1 MDDSLHATMQH
12 QDDKPISAN
21 SLLEQI
27 KAGSERWLMP
37 WHKGLEA
44 PTNPV
49 TGNLFKGR
57 NADLLWK
64 AAIQKGVS
72 HNQWATLKQWRKLK
86 GKVRIRSKGT
96 RIFKPKT
103 FESMDLFGKET
114 PILTGFNS
122 YYVFNEQD
130 IDNYNPEHPDL
141 FTAHKHYV
149 TDHDALNQLIE
160 KSQAFIH
167 YGGHRAVYFPA
178 SDEIFMPKRS
188 SFVSTARA
196 TANES
201 FYSTLLHELVH
212 WTGHHSRLA
221 RGVYFGVSE
230 LDYAYEELIAELGA
244 VILCGDF
251 GVHLAP
257 KQENAAYLRSWLKVL
272 EHDIDNFYNAFESAQ
287 KAVNWLYLH
296 TGVYPKSKSQE
307 PDQETEPAEPPIT
320 SKKPVRAKFTRIL
333 SYPSGPIAIQFSVA
347 VTCGNC
353 NEEYRVTLQR
363 YEERSMCP
371 DCERVNLHDG
381 LWV

>member
-1 MDDSLHATMQH
+1 
-12 QDDKPISAN
+12 
-21 SLLEQI
+21 
-27 KAGSERWLMP
+27 
-37 WHKGLEA
+37 
-44 PTNPV
+44 
-49 TGNLFKGR
+49 
-57 NADLLWK
+57 
-64 AAIQKGVS
+64 
-72 HNQWATLKQWRKLK
+72 
-86 GKVRIRSKGT
+86 
-96 RIFKPKT
+96 
-103 FESMDLFGKET
+103 MDLFGKET

-149 TDHDALNQLIE
+149 ADHDALNQLIE
-160 KSQAFIH
+160 NSQAVIH
-167 YGGHRAVYFPA
+167 YGGHRAVYFPV

-188 SFVSTARA
+188 SFVSTARG

-221 RGVYFGVSE
+221 RSVYFGDSE

-257 KQENAAYLRSWLKVL
+257 KQENAAYVRSWLQVL
-272 EHDIDNFYNAFESAQ
+272 EDDIDNFYNAFASAQ
-287 KAVNWLYLH
+287 NAVNWLYLH

-307 PDQETEPAEPPIT
+307 PDQETEPAESPIM
-320 SKKPVRAKFTRIL
+320 SKKPVKAKFTRIL

-371 DCERVNLHDG
+371 DCDRVNLHDG